1 MTSENRCPLCGG
13 DKQDG
18 TTIYSVD
25 LGFGVVVVRNVPAMI
40 CSQCSE
46 EWIDAVTAK
55 KLEKMVDMARKN
67 KLQIEMVEFA
77 EVA

>member
-1 MTSENRCPLCGG
+1 MTSENKCPLCGA
-13 DKQDG
+13 DKTIG
-18 TTIYSVD
+18 KTIYSVD
-25 LGFGVVVVRNVPAMI
+25 LGFGVVVVRNVPAMV
-40 CSQCSE
+40 CSQCGE

-55 KLEKMVDMARKN
+55 KLEKMVVMAKKN